1 MNIAVKFRLV
11 ALISVVGL
19 VGALIALALYASQR
33 QSREL
38 RARLGSV
45 DSESDE
51 IAAHFKDSMR
61 EVNNLR
67 FQYEIGHDPALRAQ
81 FTQASAEL
89 EQWIDDHGRNL
100 ATPEE
105 KRALAAVQVAYGDYL
120 RKASIASPLAGPS
133 ESPASVA
140 AFIRARSESQRLF
153 DLGQALARA
162 HYQSRNQLLAFAN
175 QRLTEMR
182 LTILG
187 LLALL
192 FLFGAALAA
201 VAYRDL
207 IAPLRLKLVESQS
220 QVERQEKL
228 ASLGML
234 AAGVAHEIR
243 NPLTA
248 IKAALFLQ
256 KKGLQK
262 GTPQA
267 ADAEIVEREILR
279 LERIVNDFLRFAR
292 PAEPELALVPANQP
306 LEDMQRLFTA
316 ELTAAGICLILEAPV
331 QDPVR
336 ADLGQIEQVLINL
349 VKNAAESIGRNGTIV
364 LRSRRDRMVLAQ
376 RETEVVILEVADTG
390 KGISPDVGKRLFDPF
405 FTTKDDGT
413 GLGLSIAARI
423 VEKHGGALQYR
434 SRPNHGT
441 TFGVVL
447 PIAGR

>member
-1 MNIAVKFRLV
+1 MKVVVKFRLV
-11 ALISVVGL
+11 ALGVVIAL
-19 VGALIALALYASQR
+19 VGALIAFTLFDSQR
-33 QSREL
+33 QSQDL

-51 IAAHFKDSMR
+51 IAAHFKDAMR

-67 FQYEIGHDPALRAQ
+67 FQYEIGHDPTLWNQ
-81 FTQASAEL
+81 FLQVSGEL
-89 EQWIDDHGRNL
+89 KHWIDDHGRGL
-100 ATPEE
+100 TTPEE
-105 KRALAAVQVAYGDYL
+105 KGALEAVRTAYDDYL
-120 RKASIASPLAGPS
+120 AKTTKVGPLAGPS

-140 AFIRARSESQRLF
+140 AFIRVRAESQRLF

-162 HYQSRNQLLAFAN
+162 HYESRNQVLAYAN
-175 QRLTEMR
+175 LRLKQMR

-187 LLALL
+187 LLGLL
-192 FLFGAALAA
+192 FIFGAALAA
-201 VAYRDL
+201 VAYRDM

-220 QVERQEKL
+220 MVERQEKL
-228 ASLGML
+228 AALGML

-256 KKGLQK
+256 KKGLK
-262 GTPQA
+262 SGSPQS
-267 ADAEIVEREILR
+267 ADAEVVEREILR

-292 PAEPELALVPANQP
+292 PAEPDLALVPAQQP
-306 LEDMQRLFTA
+306 LDDVQRLFAA
-316 ELTAAGICLILEAPV
+316 EFAAAGIRLVLESSV
-331 QDPVR
+331 
-336 ADLGQIEQVLINL
+336 ADSIRVDVGQIEQVLINL
-349 VKNAAESIGRNGTIV
+349 VKNAAESIGRNGTIT
-364 LRSRRDRMVLAQ
+364 LRSRRDRVALAQ

-390 KGISPDVGKRLFDPF
+390 KGISPQVGKRLFDPF

-434 SRPNHGT
+434 SRPNHGS

-447 PIAGR
+447 PVDRR